1 VRLLDIDNHAEH
13 LTDSLFVAG
22 DPHLEVI
29 SVLFEELEGVKIF
42 TDREDW
48 AVNVALGEEFLG
60 HDEGGAF
67 SVCNLWVFIYMVVF
81 NIKFILQQVDV
92 QVSLVRVL
100 VGD

>member
-42 TDREDW
+42 TDRED
-48 AVNVALGEEFLG
+48 
-60 HDEGGAF
+60 
-67 SVCNLWVFIYMVVF
+67 
-81 NIKFILQQVDV
+81 
-92 QVSLVRVL
+92 
-100 VGD
+100 